1 MRADSPTVAVVGA
14 SVPPELVLA
23 VGMRPVRLS
32 GAPRPTPLADAYGVA
47 ELDAPAT
54 AVFEQLLEG
63 AHRFALIGSDTL
75 AQTILFQTLRE
86 IQRTEPVEA
95 LPRCAL
101 VDMLHLPYRT
111 TARYDRGQLTRVL
124 DLLEDWSGEEADL
137 SAAIRRTNEA
147 RRRLA
152 RLRELRRAR
161 PARIRG
167 SEMLRFVRSL
177 LTSSDHELEV
187 QERDNEGRRVYL
199 TGSAHEDA
207 TVYELLEARG
217 CVVVGEDHALGE
229 EALGAEIAEGDG
241 EPLDALAE
249 HAHHAYLPARI
260 SIAERAAHVA
270 AAAAAAGADV
280 VVCFTYEHDRAT
292 PWDAPTLQAAVE
304 AAGLPFV
311 SLPTQR
317 LGDLDEEAIAL

>member
-1 MRADSPTVAVVGA
+1 MWADFPTVAVVGTTI
-14 SVPPELVLA
+14 PPELVLA

-47 ELDAPAT
+47 ELDPPAT
-54 AVFEQLLEG
+54 AAFEQLLEG

-75 AQTILFQTLRE
+75 AHTILFQTLRE

-101 VDMLHLPYRT
+101 VDVLHLPYRT
-111 TARYDRGQLTRVL
+111 TARYDRGQLARVL
-124 DLLEDWSGEEADL
+124 GLLEDWSGERADL
-137 SAAIRRTNEA
+137 SAAIRRTNDA

-152 RLRELRRAR
+152 RLRELRTAR

-167 SEMLRFVRSL
+167 TEMLRFVHGV
-177 LTSSDHELEV
+177 LTSSDHEPEV
-187 QERDNEGRRVYL
+187 QERDHEGRRVYL

-229 EALGAEIAEGDG
+229 EALGAEIAGDG

-249 HAHHAYLPARI
+249 HAHHAYLPARV
-260 SIAERAAHVA
+260 SIAQRAAHVA
-270 AAAAAAGADV
+270 EAAAAAAADV

-317 LGDLDEEAIAL
+317 LGDLDEEAITL

>member
-14 SVPPELVLA
+14 AVPPELVLA

-32 GAPRPTPLADAYGVA
+32 GAPRPTPLADAYGAA
-47 ELDAPAT
+47 ELDPPAT
-54 AVFEQLLEG
+54 AAFEQLLEG
-63 AHRFALIGSDTL
+63 TYRFALIGSDTL
-75 AQTILFQTLRE
+75 AQTVLFQTLRE

-95 LPRCAL
+95 LPRYAL
-101 VDMLHLPYRT
+101 VDVLHLPYRT

-124 DLLEDWSGEEADL
+124 GLLEDWSGERADL
-137 SAAIRRTNEA
+137 SAAIRQTNDA

-152 RLRELRRAR
+152 RLRELRTTR
-161 PARIRG
+161 PARISG
-167 SEMLRFVRSL
+167 TEVLRFVHSV
-177 LTSSDHELEV
+177 LTSSDHEV
-187 QERDNEGRRVYL
+187 QEREHEGRRVYL

-207 TVYELLEARG
+207 TIYELLEARG
-217 CVVVGEDHALGE
+217 YVVVGEDHALGE
-229 EALGAEIAEGDG
+229 EALGAEIAEDG

-270 AAAAAAGADV
+270 EAATAAGTDV

-292 PWDAPTLQAAVE
+292 PWDAPALQAAVE